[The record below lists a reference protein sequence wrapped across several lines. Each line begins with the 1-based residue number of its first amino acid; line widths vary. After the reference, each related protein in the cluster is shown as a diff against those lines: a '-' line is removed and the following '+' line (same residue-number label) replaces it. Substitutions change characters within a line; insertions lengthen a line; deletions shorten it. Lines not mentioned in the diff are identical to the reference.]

1 MFDKIRQGVELIK
14 LQAKAKK
21 LQKELQEVTATVAKN
36 GIEVRV
42 RGDQK
47 VDSIKIEGEERR
59 DLMDLINDAMKEV
72 QKKSAKKMM
81 EMEGGLSGLLGK
93 L

>member
-1 MFDKIRQGVELIK
+1 MFDKLRQGAEL
-14 LQAKAKK
+14 LRLRAKANK

-47 VDSIKIEGEERR
+47 VDSIKYEGEERR
-59 DLMDLINDAMKEV
+59 DLVDLINEAMKEV

>member
-59 DLMDLINDAMKEV
+59 DLMDLINDAM
-72 QKKSAKKMM
+72 
-81 EMEGGLSGLLGK
+81 
-93 L
+93 